1 MAGYPQAM
9 IYLSQ
14 GEEMNR
20 EAKKEWIAHCQTC
33 RWSGKRCSNRDE
45 AKQAVESHL
54 KTHPEHK
61 VRVLVTGG

>member
-1 MAGYPQAM
+1 M
-9 IYLSQ
+9 S
-14 GEEMNR
+14 R

-45 AKQAVESHL
+45 AKQALESHL
-54 KTHPEHK
+54 KTHPEHQ